1 MKYKVGQV
9 LYMTNPK
16 SLKIIPV
23 QVIEEVTR
31 TTLKGI
37 EKTYMIQFPDSKK
50 TVADIN
56 TVTGELFANIDIL
69 KSTMIERATTS
80 IEKMINIANQLAIE
94 EYNMEQPVLLENQ
107 KEPGVQVETNNDII
121 TVDLGN
127 GVKAKMKTTEL
138 EKVANQ

>member
-23 QVIEEVTR
+23 QVVEEVTR
-31 TTLKGI
+31 TTLNGV
-37 EKTYMIQFPDSKK
+37 EKTH
-50 TVADIN
+50 IN
-56 TVTGELFANIDIL
+56 AITGELFGNVDTL
-69 KSTMIERATTS
+69 RSTMIERATVS
-80 IEKMINIANQLAIE
+80 IEKMITVASQLAAE
-94 EYNMEQPVLLENQ
+94 EYVTNEKIVNTDDADQNEA
-107 KEPGVQVETNNDII
+107 GVQVEANNDII

-138 EKVANQ
+138 NKVANQ